1 MALQLK
7 FPDLSSDKRAEILR
21 REKDVFDAPDF
32 DVNVQATMQQ
42 TLNTWG
48 ICCLSEV
55 RDSVLMWSHYA
66 DKHRGFCLE
75 FSIADFHV
83 ELPGNK
89 VIPSPVHYTEQYP
102 IAQIIEEV
110 AVRETMLTKAKPWEY
125 EKEWRIITP
134 ERAGLHPFPDHCLT
148 GVIFGCK
155 MSEEH
160 KEMIREWC
168 KNRRPAITYYETR
181 QSEDSYSLNID
192 EIS

>member
-1 MALQLK
+1 MKRKDRRAAVRNEQKIFDDPEYPSFVRKVMGEGLK
-7 FPDLSSDKRAEILR
+7 K
-21 REKDVFDAPDF
+21 
-32 DVNVQATMQQ
+32 
-42 TLNTWG
+42 WG

-75 FSIADFHV
+75 FSIADFYV

-134 ERAGLHPFPDHCLT
+134 ERTGLHPFPSRCLT
-148 GVIFGCK
+148 GIIFGCRMLEK
-155 MSEEH
+155 H
-160 KEMIREWC
+160 KDMIREWC
-168 KNRRPAITYYETR
+168 KNRRPAITYYEA
-181 QSEDSYSLNID
+181 QESEDSYSLHIV